1 MSDYN
6 PKEYRREKFNKKKKD
21 KKCSSH
27 DEYNDLQK
35 RNKAFKKHK
44 QEIEEDRDWHE
55 DYDELY

>member
-21 KKCSSH
+21 KKTFSRE
-27 DEYNDLQK
+27 DFNDNEK

-44 QEIEEDRDWHE
+44 KQIEEEYDWEE
-55 DYDELY
+55 DYNELR